1 MAKTD
6 LLMNED
12 FHDYL
17 RMVVVEAKVLSR
29 QLVDANVT
37 PEYFRGAMDMMKQ
50 VLRVPVK
57 MAAGHEGDKELA
69 GVLVKRAFDE
79 FEAKLLRS
87 YLVEDKE

>member
-29 QLVDANVT
+29 QLVDANVS

-57 MAAGHEGDKELA
+57 MAGHEGEKELA
-69 GVLVKRAFDE
+69 GVLVKRAFDD